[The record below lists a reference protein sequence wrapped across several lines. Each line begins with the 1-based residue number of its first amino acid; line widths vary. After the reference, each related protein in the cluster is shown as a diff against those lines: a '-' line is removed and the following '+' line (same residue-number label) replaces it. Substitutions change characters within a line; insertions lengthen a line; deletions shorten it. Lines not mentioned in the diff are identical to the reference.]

1 MKRARYNSGLVLQNE
16 LKSNY
21 NAAIHVEFKKKIK
34 KNKTKLKHF
43 WIAKIHVAV

>member
-21 NAAIHVEFKKKIK
+21 NAAIHVELKKKKKKI
-34 KNKTKLKHF
+34 NLKHF